1 MVQIQVGLHIIQI
14 ALDKDN
20 NKVYFG
26 KNGTWMGSG
35 DPTSGSTGTGAISFS
50 TDSHEHWGF
59 AVSVCFNSRC
69 KFW

>member
-1 MVQIQVGLHIIQI
+1 MAITQLWSSNTSCSGDIIQI

-35 DPTSGSTGTGAISFS
+35 DLTSGSTGTAQ
-50 TDSHEHWGF
+50 
-59 AVSVCFNSRC
+59 
-69 KFW
+69 